1 MRGDW
6 QRSQVLEYLFEPA
19 RSNQE
24 RQERRQEKAEVEA
37 ALNLVP
43 PEWKEMAS
51 ASYTRPR
58 LIMRRLEEAKG
69 DEEYRFDNMGDMF
82 IVEVPTVYG
91 PQLGLAYI
99 TFYVGFGALH
109 FVLLANNDGN
119 TEMYATKGMLNPNV
133 SGREW
138 RFFKISDRNLHANVP
153 RAAANAPAPQAAA
166 AAVAYPA
173 AVGANPLANIAGAN
187 VEEEDPKN
195 PNNNNSNARRGGR
208 RKRMKKAKSKSKKTS
223 RKHKKHTRK
232 HTRKH

>member
-1 MRGDW
+1 M
-6 QRSQVLEYLFEPA
+6 
-19 RSNQE
+19 
-24 RQERRQEKAEVEA
+24 AEVEA
-37 ALNLVP
+37 AINLVP

-51 ASYTRPR
+51 ARYTRPR
-58 LIMRRLEEAKG
+58 LITRRLEEAKG

-82 IVEVPTVYG
+82 IVEIPTMYG

-119 TEMYATKGMLNPNV
+119 TEMYATKGTLVPNA

-153 RAAANAPAPQAAA
+153 HVVAPVPG

-173 AVGANPLANIAGAN
+173 AVGANPPANIAGAN

-195 PNNNNSNARRGGR
+195 PNNNNSNAHRGGR
-208 RKRMKKAKSKSKKTS
+208 RKRMKKAKSKSKKTT